1 MSDELRRR
9 LKRSVGTNDVAP
21 VEEIVARGQARKRRL
36 RQRWVGGSGLVALAI
51 ISALVVLSKSGT
63 TQLHV
68 VGTPTPSI
76 TPTPTLAPSPVTSGH
91 GLLPGTPF
99 PAPTAVPAGTPHA
112 RQARWRQPHRSKGR
126 EEGPWPVVLP
136 SRTLARRHATCR
148 GGRSSFST
156 RTASSCR

>member
-36 RQRWVGGSGLVALAI
+36 RQRWVAGSGLVALAI

-91 GLLPGTPF
+91 GLLPGTPS
-99 PAPTAVPAGTPHA
+99 PAPTAVPAGTPPC
-112 RQARWRQPHRSKGR
+112 Q
-126 EEGPWPVVLP
+126 V
-136 SRTLARRHATCR
+136 
-148 GGRSSFST
+148 SSLVA
-156 RTASSCR
+156 TAS